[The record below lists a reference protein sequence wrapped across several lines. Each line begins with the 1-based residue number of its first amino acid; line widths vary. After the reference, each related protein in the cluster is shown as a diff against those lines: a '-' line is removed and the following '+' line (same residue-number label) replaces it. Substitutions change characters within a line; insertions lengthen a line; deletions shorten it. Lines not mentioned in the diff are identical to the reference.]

1 MSSSPYPCS
10 PDSRRDLVRALCLQA
25 GACACGI
32 AEATPVDDSAAEL
45 YDSWIAQGRHG
56 TMDYLARYS
65 DVRRDPTLLLEGARS
80 VIVCAFAYGDSRR
93 SPLFADYALGDDYH
107 TVLRDMLRPVAAALE
122 EDVPGSAT
130 RICIDT
136 APLRERYW
144 AQRAGLGFTGLN
156 NQLIIPGIG
165 SAVFLA
171 TILWTADATA
181 DAPCLG
187 HCSGCQACVRACP
200 GKALDG
206 NGGMDARRCLSYL
219 TIEHRGELP
228 DDISLPARIYGCD
241 ICRDVCPLGAAKK
254 ALPLLQALQ
263 ARPEILAL
271 DIDAIRSLDR
281 DSFSATFRRSAVKRA
296 KLEGL
301 LRNAARHKQRT

>member
-1 MSSSPYPCS
+1 
-10 PDSRRDLVRALCLQA
+10 
-25 GACACGI
+25 
-32 AEATPVDDSAAEL
+32 
-45 YDSWIAQGRHG
+45 
-56 TMDYLARYS
+56 MDYLARYN
-65 DVRRDPTLLLEGARS
+65 DVRRNPTLLLEGART

-107 TVLRDMLRPVAAALE
+107 TVLRDTLKPVAAALE
-122 EDVPGSAT
+122 EAVPDSAT
-130 RICIDT
+130 RICVDT

-144 AQRAGLGFTGLN
+144 AQRSGLGFTGLN

-171 TILWTADATA
+171 TILWTADATP
-181 DAPCLG
+181 DAPCNE
-187 HCSGCQACVRACP
+187 HCSGCRACVRACP

-241 ICRDVCPLGAAKK
+241 ICRDVCPLGTAKK
-254 ALPLLQALQ
+254 ALPLLPALQ

-281 DSFSATFRRSAVKRA
+281 DSFSATFRRSAIKRA

>member
-1 MSSSPYPCS
+1 
-10 PDSRRDLVRALCLQA
+10 CLQA
-25 GACACGI
+25 GACSCGI
-32 AEATPVDDSAAEL
+32 AEAAPVDDSAAEL

-56 TMDYLARYS
+56 SMDYLTRYS

-122 EDVPGSAT
+122 EAVPDSAT

-254 ALPLLQALQ
+254 ALPLLPALQ